1 MLNGIGKEMDCRT
14 WKSTSTTFKIIT
26 DFEEVGRLCGFQML
40 SRSASQS
47 LLFGKRGDVAAIVP
61 PFTIALRE
69 FKLGG
74 NGERASSLK
83 CTFSV
88 CTIPNN
94 EGASVCWPEDYSE
107 DVSRWSRR
115 PAYSNPKAILGCAVA
130 KEVLSLLE
138 TDKKLLVSSELTL
151 ACKAIVSGNAP
162 AVDADVPLTEAT
174 SPYSLRFR
182 AAYVKVVKAE
192 AKPKRKD
199 TVKARA
205 RAEAAAT
212 RKERKKLP
220 WNDPLNYTIG
230 SRKNPRQR
238 KWRI

>member
-1 MLNGIGKEMDCRT
+1 MLDGIGKEMDSRT
-14 WKSTSTTFKIIT
+14 WKSSSTTFKIIT

-40 SRSASQS
+40 SQAGSQS
-47 LLFGKRGDVAAIVP
+47 LFFGKRGDVAAIVP
-61 PFTIALRE
+61 PFTLALRE

-74 NGERASSLK
+74 NGERASSIK

-94 EGASVCWPEDYSE
+94 DGASVCWPEDYSA

-115 PAYSNPKAILGCAVA
+115 PAYSNPKVVLGCAVA
-130 KEVLSLLE
+130 TEVLSLLE
-138 TDKKLLVSSELTL
+138 TGKKLLVSSELEL
-151 ACKAIVSGNAP
+151 ACKAIVSGIAP
-162 AVDADVPLTEAT
+162 AVDADVPLPEAS
-174 SPYSLRFR
+174 SPYSLRYR
-182 AAYVKVVKAE
+182 AAFTWAMKAE
-192 AKPKRKD
+192 GKAKRKD
-199 TVKARA
+199 TIKARA

-212 RKERKKLP
+212 RKEREKLP

-230 SRKNPRQR
+230 SRKQPRQR